1 MTPDKDLG
9 QCIVGDRVVQIDR
22 RQSRLTN
29 EAAFRALR
37 GFGPRSMPDYLALT
51 GDTADGIPG
60 LAGFGEKSASLVI
73 GAYEH
78 LERIPDDV
86 RAWTVRPRG
95 AAQLA
100 ATLAAGR
107 EAALLYRTL
116 ATLVEDAPCAGS
128 LEEVRFRGVP
138 RERYEAWCDALGA
151 RTLRAAP
158 RRWG

>member
-1 MTPDKDLG
+1 M
-9 QCIVGDRVVQIDR
+9 
-22 RQSRLTN
+22 
-29 EAAFRALR
+29 
-37 GFGPRSMPDYLALT
+37 T

-78 LERIPDDV
+78 LERIPDDA

-158 RRWG
+158 RRWL